1 MIVVDTNVVSE
12 LLRSAPQQD
21 VFSWWNSQI
30 PGDLFVTVISEAELR
45 YGAAILPEGFRKR
58 ELLVRIEHMLTD
70 FFDGR
75 VLAFDVPA
83 AREYA
88 RMLAHR
94 RSVGRSL
101 PMQDGMIAAIAYSN
115 GATVATRN
123 VPDFT
128 DCGVPVIN
136 PWESASIR

>member
-12 LLRSAPQQD
+12 LLRSSPQQD
-21 VFSWWNSQI
+21 VFNWWNPQI
-30 PGDLFVTVISEAELR
+30 PSDLYVTVITEAELR
-45 YGAAILPEGFRKR
+45 GAAILPAGRRKR
-58 ELLVRIEHMLTD
+58 DLLVRIEYMLTD
-70 FFDGR
+70 YFDGR
-75 VLAFDVPA
+75 VLTLDVPA

-94 RSVGRSL
+94 RSMGRSL
-101 PMQDGMIAAIAYSN
+101 PVQDGTIADIAYSN

-128 DCGVPVIN
+128 DCGVSVIN
-136 PWESASIR
+136 PWEAAANQ

>member
-1 MIVVDTNVVSE
+1 
-12 LLRSAPQQD
+12 
-21 VFSWWNSQI
+21 
-30 PGDLFVTVISEAELR
+30 
-45 YGAAILPEGFRKR
+45 
-58 ELLVRIEHMLTD
+58 MLTD

-75 VLAFDVPA
+75 VLALDARA

-136 PWESASIR
+136 PWESASIPVRGILSMRLTQLVTKTLREDPPEAETASHRLMLRSGLILPGGGGGLCLPAPSLALPAQD

>member
-1 MIVVDTNVVSE
+1 MIVVDTNVISE
-12 LLRSAPQQD
+12 LLRSAPHQG

-30 PGDLFVTVISEAELR
+30 SGDLYVTVITEAELR
-45 YGAAILPEGFRKR
+45 YGVAILPSGRRKR
-58 ELLVRIEHMLTD
+58 DLLVGIEYMLTD
-70 FFDGR
+70 YFDGR
-75 VLAFDVPA
+75 VLSLDVPA

-123 VPDFT
+123 VSDFA

-136 PWESASIR
+136 PWESASTL

>member
-12 LLRSAPQQD
+12 LLRSSPQQD

-30 PGDLFVTVISEAELR
+30 PSDLYVTVITETELR
-45 YGAAILPEGFRKR
+45 YGAAILPAGRRKR
-58 ELLVRIEHMLTD
+58 NLLVGIEYMLTD
-70 FFDGR
+70 YFDGR
-75 VLAFDVPA
+75 VLALDVPA

-101 PMQDGMIAAIAYSN
+101 PVQDGMIAAIAYSN

-128 DCGVPVIN
+128 DCGVTVIN
-136 PWESASIR
+136 PWETMANQ